1 MTASRSDPGP
11 PSRSDPGPPSRSD
24 PGPLSRSESPGP
36 LSRHLVLRAAEARF
50 LGPPDWAP
58 AAIGARRWSA
68 IDDRN
73 GATVGAVHTGFG
85 ICELEPGG
93 SLPGHV
99 HSFEQSFFILQGEVV
114 LTTAEGSFL
123 LGPDDYGLVPVG
135 VPHAWRNEG
144 GVTARW
150 ADMLAPQPRRHY
162 HDDTMRVDL
171 AHEARAVRPNLK
183 DPRTR
188 SFGHIAAASMSG
200 PSPDEVSMRT
210 ARLVYSGITVK
221 MMVDTDLGAQL
232 QTMFMVQYE
241 ADGVAGPHD
250 HPFEETYLILAGR
263 DRRDV
268 RRAALPAG
276 AGRHRLGRRRVRALV
291 PERGPRAGALARDAG
306 TAAAGPAFLPVRRG
320 LGLPARDRSARRHRR
335 PGKQGDTAAMSSL
348 VIVGGTSGL
357 GLEIARHYADAG
369 HRVTLTGRDADRAAA
384 AAKDVG
390 GDTTGLALDLAA
402 PKDIGP
408 ALAGIESV
416 DGLVLAA
423 IERDVN
429 TVTDY
434 DIDRALR
441 LVTLKLVGYTEVV
454 HALRSR
460 IAPDGAIV
468 LFGGL
473 AKERPYPGST
483 TVSTVNGGV
492 AGLLNTLVVE
502 LAPIRVNAIHP
513 GIVGDSPYW
522 RDRDLSHVIA
532 RTPCG
537 QLARMTDIVDAVAFL
552 LGNRAVNG
560 VSLNVDGGWLLG

>member
-1 MTASRSDPGP
+1 
-11 PSRSDPGPPSRSD
+11 
-24 PGPLSRSESPGP
+24 
-36 LSRHLVLRAAEARF
+36 
-50 LGPPDWAP
+50 
-58 AAIGARRWSA
+58 
-68 IDDRN
+68 
-73 GATVGAVHTGFG
+73 
-85 ICELEPGG
+85 
-93 SLPGHV
+93 
-99 HSFEQSFFILQGEVV
+99 
-114 LTTAEGSFL
+114 
-123 LGPDDYGLVPVG
+123 
-135 VPHAWRNEG
+135 
-144 GVTARW
+144 
-150 ADMLAPQPRRHY
+150 
-162 HDDTMRVDL
+162 
-171 AHEARAVRPNLK
+171 
-183 DPRTR
+183 
-188 SFGHIAAASMSG
+188 
-200 PSPDEVSMRT
+200 
-210 ARLVYSGITVK
+210 
-221 MMVDTDLGAQL
+221 
-232 QTMFMVQYE
+232 
-241 ADGVAGPHD
+241 
-250 HPFEETYLILAGR
+250 
-263 DRRDV
+263 
-268 RRAALPAG
+268 
-276 AGRHRLGRRRVRALV
+276 
-291 PERGPRAGALARDAG
+291 
-306 TAAAGPAFLPVRRG
+306 
-320 LGLPARDRSARRHRR
+320 
-335 PGKQGDTAAMSSL
+335 MSSVL
-348 VIVGGTSGL
+348 VVGGTSGL
-357 GLEIARHYADAG
+357 GHQIARHYADAG

-384 AAKDVG
+384 AAIQVG

-483 TVSTVNGGV
+483 TISTVNGGV

>member
-1 MTASRSDPGP
+1 
-11 PSRSDPGPPSRSD
+11 
-24 PGPLSRSESPGP
+24 
-36 LSRHLVLRAAEARF
+36 
-50 LGPPDWAP
+50 
-58 AAIGARRWSA
+58 
-68 IDDRN
+68 
-73 GATVGAVHTGFG
+73 
-85 ICELEPGG
+85 
-93 SLPGHV
+93 
-99 HSFEQSFFILQGEVV
+99 
-114 LTTAEGSFL
+114 
-123 LGPDDYGLVPVG
+123 
-135 VPHAWRNEG
+135 
-144 GVTARW
+144 
-150 ADMLAPQPRRHY
+150 
-162 HDDTMRVDL
+162 
-171 AHEARAVRPNLK
+171 
-183 DPRTR
+183 
-188 SFGHIAAASMSG
+188 
-200 PSPDEVSMRT
+200 
-210 ARLVYSGITVK
+210 
-221 MMVDTDLGAQL
+221 
-232 QTMFMVQYE
+232 
-241 ADGVAGPHD
+241 
-250 HPFEETYLILAGR
+250 
-263 DRRDV
+263 
-268 RRAALPAG
+268 
-276 AGRHRLGRRRVRALV
+276 
-291 PERGPRAGALARDAG
+291 
-306 TAAAGPAFLPVRRG
+306 
-320 LGLPARDRSARRHRR
+320 
-335 PGKQGDTAAMSSL
+335 MSSVL
-348 VIVGGTSGL
+348 VVGGTSGL
-357 GLEIARHYADAG
+357 GLEIARYYADGG

-384 AAKDVG
+384 AAIQVG

-483 TVSTVNGGV
+483 TISTVNGGV

-502 LAPIRVNAIHP
+502 LAPIRVNVIHP